1 MTGFLDQR
9 NNGFMQLIKENL
21 NQLTHRN
28 YSQGCLLFLSSLYV
42 AIPPK
47 MNQSSEDLSL
57 FGSHS
62 QDCSNRVSS
71 QGTSILLRSSYI
83 DAIIE

>member
-21 NQLTHRN
+21 NQLTHCN